1 MNTIDHS
8 NQNQAASK
16 YVQLPTSE
24 I

>member
-1 MNTIDHS
+1 MNTIDRI

-16 YVQLPTSE
+16 YVPLSTSE

>member
-1 MNTIDHS
+1 MNTIDRI

-16 YVQLPTSE
+16 YVSLPTSE